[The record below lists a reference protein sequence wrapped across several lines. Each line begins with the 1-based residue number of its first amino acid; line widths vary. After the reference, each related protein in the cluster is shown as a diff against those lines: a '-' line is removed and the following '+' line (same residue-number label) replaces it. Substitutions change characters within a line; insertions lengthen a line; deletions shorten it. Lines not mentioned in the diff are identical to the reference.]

1 VILLLK
7 KMIWSSFRSFCSPP
21 PSLFA
26 LIIGID
32 EYLDSDIK
40 NLSGAVAD
48 ADSIRDFLVQDLG
61 VPQEQIKNLRNAE
74 ATRLAIETEIRNLSS
89 NPAIEENAPILIFYA
104 GHGTEMS
111 AGDLPARDGMI
122 QMLLPHDFSCNGS
135 EDEQGQGILDVRLS
149 SLLADLA
156 SKKGNNIVSTNIII
170 LELLL
175 TYKINLDLHI

>member
-1 VILLLK
+1 LLLK
-7 KMIWSSFRSFCSPP
+7 KRFNLQFHSSPR

-26 LIIGID
+26 LIIGIN
-32 EYLDSDIK
+32 EYPDPGIK
-40 NLSGAVAD
+40 NLNGAVAD
-48 ADSIRDFLVQDLG
+48 ADSIRDFLLQDLC

-89 NPAIEENAPILIFYA
+89 NPVIEENAPILIYYA
-104 GHGTEMS
+104 GHGAQMRTEH
-111 AGDLPARDGMI
+111 LPARDKKI
-122 QMLLPHDFSCNGS
+122 QMLLPYDFSLPGS

-170 LELLL
+170 FALLL
-175 TYKINLDLHI
+175 TQTST